1 MRRVLIVALAV
12 FLTTFGLLA
21 YFNPGENGLFALYD
35 RKFQTPLFTG
45 FLTISG
51 FLLTLK
57 TFVLVQLKKELYDQ
71 SFYKEDIDYKRLTNP
86 KLTLYGPL
94 NRLASLLVLCV
105 LGGLTTAVSQLSV
118 GFIPSR
124 FAAAFCIAVGAGT
137 LALVFQAWYEIRR
150 NLTRWFEVLEENNK
164 KNQSEQHAAVS

>member
-1 MRRVLIVALAV
+1 MKRVLIIALAV
-12 FLTTFGLLA
+12 FLATFALLG
-21 YFNPGENGLFALYD
+21 YFNPGENGLVSLYD

-71 SFYKEDIDYKRLTNP
+71 SFYKADVNYKRLTNP

-94 NRLASLLVLCV
+94 NRLGSLLVLCV

-124 FAAAFCIAVGAGT
+124 LAAAFCIAVGAGT
-137 LALVFQAWYEIRR
+137 LALVFQAWYEIKR
-150 NLTRWFEVLEENNK
+150 NLTRWFEFLEDNHK
-164 KNQSEQHAAVS
+164 DNQSEQHAALS

>member
-1 MRRVLIVALAV
+1 MKRVLIVALAV
-12 FLTTFGLLA
+12 FFATFGLLA
-21 YFNPGENGLFALYD
+21 YLNPGENGLFSLYD

-57 TFVLVQLKKELYDQ
+57 TFVLVQLKKELYEQ
-71 SFYKEDIDYKRLTNP
+71 PFYKEDVNYKRLTNP

-94 NRLASLLVLCV
+94 NRLGSLLVLCV
-105 LGGLTTAVSQLSV
+105 FAGLTTAVSQLSV

-124 FAAAFCIAVGAGT
+124 LAAAFCIAVGAGT
-137 LALVFQAWYEIRR
+137 LALVFQAWYEIKC
-150 NLTRWFEVLEENNK
+150 NLTRWFEYLDENDK
-164 KNQSEQHAAVS
+164 KNQGEQHAAV